1 MISTTSLGAPKD
13 IEVPR
18 SPGDGVTGLA
28 FSPQADFLA
37 ASSWDNQTRIYE
49 VQQNGTAVGKAA
61 IQHEAPVLDVCWS
74 KDGTKIV
81 SVGADRAGRMLD
93 MHTGQST
100 QVAGHDAPIKSCRWI
115 DGVPNLTNMLVTGSW
130 DKTVKYWDLRSQA
143 PAFTLQLPERCY
155 SLDVAGPLMV
165 VGTAERHILAYN
177 LNNPSTVYK
186 QIISPL
192 KWQTRVISC
201 FPSFNGYAI
210 GSIEGRVA
218 IQYIEDRDAANT
230 FSFKCHREDSK
241 VFPINSISF
250 HPTYGTFSTAGADGA
265 FNFWDKDSKQRLKLG
280 TQQSGSPISATCFN
294 RNGTI
299 FAYAVGYDWHK
310 GHEHNKS
317 NQGGTRNVI
326 MLHPVKDEDIK
337 PKPKK
342 R

>member
-1 MISTTSLGAPKD
+1 MQANANI
-13 IEVPR
+13 
-18 SPGDGVTGLA
+18 PGIPVSQPPSNTVTGLA

-177 LNNPSTVYK
+177 LNNPST

-218 IQYIEDRDAANT
+218 IQYIEDRDAEKCFA
-230 FSFKCHREDSK
+230 FRCHRDETK
-241 VFPINSISF
+241 VYPVNSISF
-250 HPTYGTFSTAGADGA
+250 HATYGTLATAGGDGA
-265 FNFWDKDSKQRLKLG
+265 FHFWDKDSRMRLKLG
-280 TQQSGSPISATCFN
+280 PKVGMPITSTAFN

-299 FAYAVGYDWHK
+299 FAYAVGYDWQT
-310 GHEHNKS
+310 GHDSPFAQSGAVHTS
-317 NQGGTRNVI
+317 I
-326 MLHPVKDEDIK
+326 MLLPVSNADIQSK
-337 PKPKK
+337 PKQ